1 MDEYYALTIAA
12 SGAST
17 AAYYAVTP
25 TSNLRILEGGA
36 TIEPKSPSAT
46 MVNVYPQTLQIQS
59 PAGKLKGGVTIVTG
73 ESEIAGQVMVSPAV
87 NTEVEVALYGAG
99 GKQIGSYVM
108 APGATGGTFQ
118 FAVSAADAI
127 PKADVNKVLGR
138 LLV

>member
-12 SGAST
+12 NGAST

-25 TSNLRILEGGA
+25 ASNLRISEGGA
-36 TIEPKSPSAT
+36 TIEPTSPSAT

-73 ESEIAGQVMVSPAV
+73 QSVIDCEVTVSPPV

-99 GKQIGSYVM
+99 GKRLGLHVV
-108 APGATGGTFQ
+108 APGESGGTFQ
-118 FAVSAADAI
+118 FQVSTGDAI
-127 PKADVNKVLGR
+127 PRDDVGKILAQ
-138 LLV
+138 LLA